1 MNKLLTALSTACTVL
16 LALPATAAIVSF
28 AVPLSGAQ
36 EVGGGDADGFG
47 VALLAIDDTA
57 LSISW
62 RIVARNISLPQT
74 AAHIHSAA
82 AGVNGP
88 VVINFSGQLTGTSLV
103 DAGLAGVL
111 ANPANWYVNVHNADF
126 PGGAI
131 RGQLTGQ
138 VPAANSTFTTFIVPL
153 SGAQEVGG
161 GDPDGFG
168 TALLAFEAATSTV
181 DWLID
186 TENIGLPPT
195 GAHIHN
201 APAGVNGPV
210 RIDFSAQLT
219 GTVTDTD
226 VAGVLANPAN
236 WYVNVHNQVHP
247 GGAIRGQLPA
257 ATVHVWEPATLLL
270 VGAGLAGIGAAR
282 RRRR

>member
-1 MNKLLTALSTACTVL
+1 MNKFLTALSGACAVL

-57 LSISW
+57 STISW
-62 RIVARNISLPQT
+62 RIVAKNIGQPPT
-74 AAHIHSAA
+74 GAHIHNAA

-88 VVINFSGQLTGTSLV
+88 VSINFSAQLAGTSLF
-103 DAGLAGVL
+103 DANLAGVL
-111 ANPANWYVNVHNADF
+111 ANPANWYVNVHNAAF

-138 VPAANSTFTTFIVPL
+138 APAANSTFTTFIVPL

-168 TALLAFEAATSTV
+168 TALLAMDAATSTV

-186 TENIGLPPT
+186 TENIDLPPT

-210 RIDFSAQLT
+210 SINFSAQLA
-219 GTVTDTD
+219 GTVIDTD

-236 WYVNVHNQVHP
+236 WYVNVHNQAHP

-257 ATVHVWEPATLLL
+257 AATEVWEPATLLL